1 MDLRIST
8 ICILLACT
16 LSLSAASA
24 QPKSIGSTFSYAGV
38 GFVYEHEIDETSFA
52 EIQLRMETSSIF
64 HYREFK
70 PGAAVSFTWN
80 MKFAEI
86 EARDGNRVI
95 FFAGPGAAAGFT
107 EDMFSR
113 RGLMFGLKGRVG
125 AECTFDRNI
134 SISMS
139 VSPVL
144 GVHLA
149 MHEGMLNMLLYKTGL
164 AYAVMPEIGIKYA
177 F

>member
-1 MDLRIST
+1 MNRRLFS
-8 ICILLACT
+8 ICIALICT
-16 LSLSAASA
+16 LFLSELHA

-38 GFVYEHEIDETSFA
+38 GFVYEHEIDEASFA

-64 HYREFK
+64 HYRKFK

-80 MKFAEI
+80 MRFAEI
-86 EARDGNRVI
+86 EARDGSRVI
-95 FFAGPGAAAGFT
+95 FFAGPGAAIGYT

-113 RGLMFGLKGRVG
+113 RGLMFGLKGRAG

-139 VSPVL
+139 ISPVL
-144 GVHLA
+144 GVHVA
-149 MHEGMLNMLLYKTGL
+149 THEGMLSMLLYKTGL
-164 AYAVMPEIGIKYA
+164 AYAIMPEIGIKYA